1 MYYLLA
7 GFLGFLLCGVWFGVQ
22 LGLNA
27 VFSKAGRGRLAYFSP
42 LMASCIPI
50 ALIFRRSGSYSL
62 NLSTLSNAGLWCLS
76 AATLLLTC
84 LIKLLSEKNRRRAEK
99 RQLAYMCMEAAFVEI
114 AQRLMM
120 QSFVMNL
127 LSAWG
132 CGAVWCVPLNA
143 LIWCA
148 GICAQAILLKQPLT
162 KALAADLLASFV
174 FSIGCGYAFYRSGC
188 IVFSMAAHAAERLIT
203 AKIVSSDS

>member
-27 VFSKAGRGRLAYFSP
+27 VFFKAGRGRLAYFSP
-42 LMASCIPI
+42 LMASCVPI
-50 ALIFRRSGSYSL
+50 ALILRRSGSYSL
-62 NLSTLSNAGLWCLS
+62 NPSALSDAGLWGLS

-84 LIKLLSEKNRRRAEK
+84 LIKILSERNRRRAEK
-99 RQLAYMCMEAAFVEI
+99 RQLAYMCIEAAFVEI

-127 LSAWG
+127 L
-132 CGAVWCVPLNA
+132 
-143 LIWCA
+143 
-148 GICAQAILLKQPLT
+148 
-162 KALAADLLASFV
+162 AA
-174 FSIGCGYAFYRSGC
+174 
-188 IVFSMAAHAAERLIT
+188 
-203 AKIVSSDS
+203 

>member
-42 LMASCIPI
+42 LMASCVPI
-50 ALIFRRSGSYSL
+50 ALILRRSGSYSL
-62 NLSTLSNAGLWCLS
+62 NLSALSDAGLWGLS

-84 LIKLLSEKNRRRAEK
+84 LIKLLSERNRRRAEK

-127 LSAWG
+127 LAAWG
-132 CGAVWCVPLNA
+132 CGAAWCVPLNA
-143 LIWCA
+143 LVWCA

-162 KALAADLLASFV
+162 KALAADLLTSFV
-174 FSIGCGYAFYRSGC
+174 FSIGCGYVFFRSGC